1 MSFYEPCLCFI
12 AKEPC
17 DPDVKCLVFWKAA
30 AKKAL
35 PFCVSCPD
43 DTKGAVL
50 YGMCKDIARMEPS
63 VCNEY
68 RNRPAAGGIIA
79 FGNFRTKYA

>member
-1 MSFYEPCLCFI
+1 MGTNPRTGGGIMSFDEPCLCFI

-35 PFCVSCPD
+35 PFCISCPD

-50 YGMCKDIARMEPS
+50 YGMCKDIARMAPLS
-63 VCNEY
+63 AMNTGTV
-68 RNRPAAGGIIA
+68 PLLGA
-79 FGNFRTKYA
+79 